1 MGIIKDRVLA
11 KAGARLAGADRI
23 RRGLWTGTDAEP
35 AGTDT
40 EYTVTGN
47 PAVFNT
53 NIRRNLTK
61 LEVPLLPV
69 MSGSGTPSP
78 SNVRPISGWSGV
90 TVTANG
96 QTILAAWE
104 SVAGVVYGGTV
115 DLVTG
120 VMTVTWEA
128 ASAKWGDIKTGEP
141 HETTGYYKGYLY
153 FDYEPVVSYNQADIG
168 IKVVSNIM
176 NWASWV
182 GNNKTPEHYYI
193 PKSADK
199 RAVISG
205 NWDDNT
211 VIPIAVK
218 LLNPYTVQLTPVEI
232 KTIIGQNSIAT
243 ATGGMNTI
251 KYLKRG

>member
-1 MGIIKDRVLA
+1 MERNLTGLQRLIRA
-11 KAGARLAGADRI
+11 KTAI
-23 RRGLWTGTDAEP
+23 GTLPEI
-35 AGTDT
+35 T
-40 EYTVTGN
+40 EYTATGN
-47 PAVFNT
+47 PATFST
-53 NIRRNLTK
+53 NLIQ
-61 LEVPLLPV
+61 PLQAFEIPFSPV
-69 MSGSGTPSP
+69 QSGSGTPSP
-78 SNVRPISGWSGV
+78 DNVRPISGWSGV

-96 QTILAAWE
+96 QTILVAWE

-141 HETTGYYKGYLY
+141 HETTGYYMGYLY

-176 NWASWV
+176 NWVSWV
-182 GNNKTPEHYYI
+182 DNNKTPEHYYI
-193 PKSADK
+193 PKSANK

-211 VIPIAVK
+211 VIQIAVK

-243 ATGGMNTI
+243 NTAGTNTI